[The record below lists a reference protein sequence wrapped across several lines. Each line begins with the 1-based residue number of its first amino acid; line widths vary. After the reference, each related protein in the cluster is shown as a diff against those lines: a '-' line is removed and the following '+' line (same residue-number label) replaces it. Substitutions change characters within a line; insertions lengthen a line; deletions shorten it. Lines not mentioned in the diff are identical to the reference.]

1 MQAQAV
7 KGYLSN
13 GWFTPN
19 DGVVLP
25 SHARVR
31 LVIEE
36 VLEKPQPSETLLFK
50 PDDSAKQARIDGL
63 EKIKAELEL
72 IDDEDLSDFPK
83 QGLMK
88 LPHEYAWFDV

>member
-1 MQAQAV
+1 MQAV
-7 KGYLSN
+7 EGYLSD

-19 DGVVLP
+19 SKIVLP
-25 SHARVR
+25 RHARVR

-36 VLEKPQPSETLLFK
+36 IIEKPKTAEILTFNIDESE
-50 PDDSAKQARIDGL
+50 KQARIDGL
-63 EKIKAELEL
+63 KEVKAALEL

-88 LPHEYAWFDV
+88 LPHDYAWFD